1 MICFLFILCS
11 KYSFIKLYSENTFFI
26 LTCVFADVG
35 FIAKFVDIIQLT
47 YMKTKLSFL
56 LQP

>member
-1 MICFLFILCS
+1 M
-11 KYSFIKLYSENTFFI
+11 YSENTFFI
-26 LTCVFADVG
+26 LTGVLADVG
-35 FIAKFVDIIQLT
+35 FIAKFADIIQLT